1 MSKIVLVW
9 SFSGKTEKFA
19 EAFALSEKLPIVKIK
34 TVKKYNK
41 FTVWVLGAPQS
52 MGRKSVPVK
61 TDVDLT
67 NFDKFAIFMPVWAAH
82 PAAPFNGLL
91 EILPPG
97 CEIELHLCS
106 GGGDTTNAKQ
116 STSEFIENKGF
127 KLNGYFDH
135 KA

>member
-1 MSKIVLVW
+1 MAKIVLVW

-19 EAFALSEKLPIVKIK
+19 ETFALSEKLPIERIK

-61 TDVDLT
+61 SDAPLT
-67 NFDKFAIFMPVWAAH
+67 TFDEFVIFMPVWAAH

-106 GGGDTTNAKQ
+106 GGGDTANAKQ
-116 STSEFIENKGF
+116 STSEFIVNKGF

-135 KA
+135 KT